1 MRRYVLFLPLVI
13 FLGIGFFL
21 WRGLSIDP
29 TELPSARLNQ
39 PFPVFVKASL
49 KEPSEVLTPDDLK
62 GKVALVNVWATWC
75 PTCKEEHA
83 FLNQLAQQG
92 VTIYGINYKDEP
104 VKARQWLKRYLDP
117 YEKVIL
123 DDDGKLGLDLGV
135 YGAPET
141 YVIDADGVI
150 RYRHVGAVDARAWKD
165 IETVMEQVSSG
176 EGA

>member
-39 PFPVFVKASL
+39 PFPAFEKASL
-49 KEPSEVLTPDDLK
+49 TNPEQTLTPDDLK
-62 GKVALVNVWATWC
+62 GQVALVNIWATWC

-104 VKARQWLKRYLDP
+104 VKAREWLKRYLDP
-117 YEKVIL
+117 YDKVVL
-123 DDDGKLGLDLGV
+123 DVDGKLGLDLGV

-150 RYRHVGAVDARAWKD
+150 RYRHVGAVDARVWKD
-165 IETVMEQVSSG
+165 LKAVMEQVSSG

>member
-1 MRRYVLFLPLVI
+1 MRRVLLFLPLAI
-13 FLGIGFFL
+13 FLGLGFFL

-39 PFPVFVKASL
+39 PFPAFELASL
-49 KEPSEVLTPDDLK
+49 TEPDRILTEQDLK
-62 GKVALVNVWATWC
+62 GAPALVNVWATWC

-83 FLNQLAQQG
+83 YLNQLAREG

-104 VKARQWLKRYLDP
+104 VKARAWLDRYLDP
-117 YEKVIL
+117 YVASVVDEE
-123 DDDGKLGLDLGV
+123 GRLGLDLGV

-150 RYRHVGAVDARAWKD
+150 RYRHVGAVDARVWQDLKA
-165 IETVMEQVSSG
+165 VMDAIATGDRS
-176 EGA
+176 